1 MTKISNQYSLTNV
14 LTADV
19 VNGRVGINNGSPTV
33 ALDVTGAGKFSSSLT
48 TAGAIF
54 TTNDSVFSTA
64 GTITKHATVGL
75 TIRGTTASVFDYSL
89 YSAGGTALMTNPTGT
104 NNINF
109 NSGQVWFNGGAVG
122 IGTSSPTFAD
132 GSGLH
137 INNNSGSARLRL
149 TNNTTGGTAND
160 GSEFTVA
167 GSDLYVIN
175 NENANML
182 FITNAAERM
191 RITSGGNVGI
201 GTTTPLNKFTV
212 VGVSSFQLS
221 DANDIRLIINPTASG
236 INISG
241 TYNVNGSYQPITIST
256 SDTERMR
263 ITSGGKVNITNN
275 LADYSFTVVNSSASG
290 FGMYVQ
296 AGGTN
301 NLIDGYN
308 YTGGTALFRVTGGGV
323 IFAQNTSVQSI
334 SDIRTKENIIDS
346 KDGLNIISELR
357 PVRFDFKEGWGN
369 NKKNILGFIAQEV
382 EKVFPDVVDE
392 WKNKP
397 EDEITYKT
405 LGPSGLIP
413 VLVKAIQELKAEI
426 EILKQ
431 K

>member
-33 ALDVTGAGKFSSSLT
+33 ALDVTGAGRLSSSLT

-191 RITSGGNVGI
+191 RIKSNGDIDFAQSRILSVTASSGYLAFYNNGGGIYFGALGLGNQMLFTAGGDLYIGATSITTAVTSIYLEKAGGDIVQVFPYSSGTSVFQFYYRQNGALVGTISYNGTNTLFNGTSDYRLKEDLKDYNGLEILSKLKTYNFNWKNTNVRDYGMI
-201 GTTTPLNKFTV
+201 AHELQEVLPNYVTGEKNALNKD
-212 VGVSSFQLS
+212 GS
-221 DANDIRLIINPTASG
+221 INPQG
-236 INISG
+236 
-241 TYNVNGSYQPITIST
+241 V
-256 SDTERMR
+256 
-263 ITSGGKVNITNN
+263 
-275 LADYSFTVVNSSASG
+275 DYSKIV
-290 FGMYVQ
+290 
-296 AGGTN
+296 
-301 NLIDGYN
+301 
-308 YTGGTALFRVTGGGV
+308 
-323 IFAQNTSVQSI
+323 
-334 SDIRTKENIIDS
+334 
-346 KDGLNIISELR
+346 
-357 PVRFDFKEGWGN
+357 
-369 NKKNILGFIAQEV
+369 
-382 EKVFPDVVDE
+382 
-392 WKNKP
+392 
-397 EDEITYKT
+397 
-405 LGPSGLIP
+405 P
-413 VLVKAIQELKAEI
+413 VLIKSIQEQQTQINELKALI
-426 EILKQ
+426 NA
-431 K
+431 